1 MKATQW
7 ISKLSLNQKLA
18 ALLFILGFVA
28 LFAGDPYGGAKTT
41 IDAQELA
48 LIVEKQVDHVS
59 AEEIAD
65 WIIQN
70 RADYRLIDLRTEPEY
85 SAYHIPT
92 AECIQLPNLLTS
104 DLQRNEKIIL
114 YSEGGIHS
122 AQAWFLLKAQGFK
135 SVYMLFGGLTEWQE
149 KILFPQIPENATPEQ
164 QSAFQKIAEV
174 SKFFGGT
181 PQTGS
186 ASIALQPKLSLPTPA
201 LPSGAANIK
210 VQTKKKKEGC

>member
-1 MKATQW
+1 MKVTQW
-7 ISKLSLNQKLA
+7 INKLSLNQKLA
-18 ALLFILGFVA
+18 ALLFVLGFAA
-28 LFAGDPYGGAKTT
+28 LFAGNPYGGAKAT

-48 LIVEKQVDHVS
+48 LIVEKEVDHLS
-59 AEEIAD
+59 AEDLAD

-70 RADYRLIDLRTEPEY
+70 RADYRLIDLRTEPEFA
-85 SAYHIPT
+85 AYHIPT

-135 SVYMLFGGLTEWQE
+135 SVYMLFGGLAEWQE

-164 QSAFQKIAEV
+164 LNAFQKMAEV
-174 SKFFGGT
+174 SKFFGGA

-186 ASIALQPKLSLPTPA
+186 APAALQPKPSLPTPA
-201 LPSGAANIK
+201 LPSGAVNPKI
-210 VQTKKKKEGC
+210 QTKKKKEGC